1 MPPLEAKIDKFD
13 ASLIHFSRPVS
24 LVEAI
29 DFLWGH
35 GHPPNSADALRP
47 DIAERPVNGKQR
59 NFIKNTRD
67 FDVLLS
73 LDHGLNIALVRRMR
87 HRETGRKQL
96 LTDFTIG
103 AGLPE
108 KQVARIEAAMGGFS
122 LHQLHAMQKAGVRF
136 WIPYELPPE
145 FRDRVKVDNLSTP
158 GEYLDSIRVI
168 RIAENATTD
177 DIRHELAHAW
187 DHVRTGKVKPVGQLK
202 GKAFETALKETPALS
217 SATNEKRATKE
228 PHEGKVRK
236 VSLTISEMLERYR
249 RRSQYR
255 IQSFDKPGREGYSK
269 DSPREFY
276 AERYSVFHSG
286 NEWNQARLLCAR
298 AL

>member
-1 MPPLEAKIDKFD
+1 
-13 ASLIHFSRPVS
+13 
-24 LVEAI
+24 
-29 DFLWGH
+29 
-35 GHPPNSADALRP
+35 
-47 DIAERPVNGKQR
+47 
-59 NFIKNTRD
+59 
-67 FDVLLS
+67 
-73 LDHGLNIALVRRMR
+73 
-87 HRETGRKQL
+87 
-96 LTDFTIG
+96 
-103 AGLPE
+103 
-108 KQVARIEAAMGGFS
+108 
-122 LHQLHAMQKAGVRF
+122 
-136 WIPYELPPE
+136 
-145 FRDRVKVDNLSTP
+145 VKVDNLSTP

-249 RRSQYR
+249 RRSRYR

-276 AERYSVFHSG
+276 AEGYSVFHSG
-286 NEWNQARLLCAR
+286 NEWNQARLLYYAPELYELLETEAKQEGLGVPDR
-298 AL
+298 SKIEAALKEQKLQ